1 MGVVLAFYK
10 GKGDWLD
17 WLIRLFTR
25 SQYSHV
31 EYVQDSTAMDD
42 QGRHECWSSSFR
54 DGGVRA
60 KPILLKDDKWDLVL
74 LTWFDEDQRLLF
86 ALRKGE
92 KYDYLGILFSQ
103 VLPFHIQR
111 NGQWFCSE
119 IVADVLS
126 LKAPESY
133 SPGRLKRAI
142 DQLNARIRSLDPT
155 GKKKFTLSAEFAS

>member
-25 SQYSHV
+25 SKYSHV

-54 DGGVRA
+54 DGGVRV
-60 KPILLKDDKWDLVL
+60 KPILLGDEKWDLVPVL
-74 LTWFDEDQRLLF
+74 NFGHDLQVYFELK
-86 ALRKGE
+86 KGA

-103 VLPFHIQR
+103 IFAIHWQ
-111 NGQWFCSE
+111 QKSKWFCSE
-119 IVADVLS
+119 LISEALGYP
-126 LKAPESY
+126 APESF
-133 SPGRLKRAI
+133 SPGHLSHVV
-142 DQLNARIRSLDPT
+142 DLLNAAFIAGQNSTCNDMQ
-155 GKKKFTLSAEFAS
+155 

>member
-60 KPILLKDDKWDLVL
+60 NESGVSVRIDV
-74 LTWFDEDQRLLF
+74 
-86 ALRKGE
+86 
-92 KYDYLGILFSQ
+92 
-103 VLPFHIQR
+103 R
-111 NGQWFCSE
+111 NC
-119 IVADVLS
+119 
-126 LKAPESY
+126 KA
-133 SPGRLKRAI
+133 RQFKRH
-142 DQLNARIRSLDPT
+142 LNPVTS
-155 GKKKFTLSAEFAS
+155 